1 MPSRGAGRQRP
12 QASTRRA
19 LHVSARMH
27 NARRQVYDGALA
39 CHTEHTVM
47 RTLLLFALCIASAQA
62 WAGDRLPLQT
72 HRVDELA
79 ALRVGARTAIDD
91 FPDGHGNRSRIEF
104 RRVDVY
110 AKDARIVA
118 VGPDGEH
125 ELPRSPRIELIGYD
139 ASGQMRAQ
147 LGFDPGFHN
156 VAGAGSSAS
165 GTFVISAEDTTDG
178 KRLVVKTTQEAL
190 PPGVTPQVIPTDDGV
205 YGGPSLSD
213 APLIALAAPTPDGI
227 LRAALVAVD
236 VDHELLVNRFGGTG
250 GANITAAT
258 NWIADLFTT
267 MNVMYERDLNVT
279 LQQGTTRFRTGA
291 TPYAITQD
299 AAASDTDLLNFG
311 TYWQNNEGAVQRDF
325 TALLSGRLTGGFS
338 ASGRAWL
345 DRYCVTTVAS
355 GGSYSVNKVFT
366 NSGVPVDLSARI
378 VGHELGHNFGAA
390 HTHCTNATSGG
401 YPASSNTIDKCS
413 SGESMPGG
421 ACYSGATSCPA
432 TGPGAPHGTLMSYC
446 NNISCGS
453 DHQNVLQFHPTQ
465 ITTMSAL
472 IASHTPACLSTSS
485 DIIFQDG
492 FD

>member
-1 MPSRGAGRQRP
+1 M
-12 QASTRRA
+12 RR
-19 LHVSARMH
+19 
-27 NARRQVYDGALA
+27 
-39 CHTEHTVM
+39 
-47 RTLLLFALCIASAQA
+47 LLLFALCVASAQG
-62 WAGDRLPLQT
+62 WAGDHLPLQT
-72 HRVDELA
+72 FRIDELA
-79 ALRVGARTAIDD
+79 ALRVSARLAIDG

-104 RRVDVY
+104 RRVDIY

-125 ELPRSPRIELIGYD
+125 ELPRSQRIELIGYD

-147 LGFDPGFHN
+147 LGFDPGFRN
-156 VAGAGSSAS
+156 VAGAGSSVS
-165 GTFVISAEDTTDG
+165 GTFVISAEDTTGG

-190 PPGVTPQVIPTDDGV
+190 PSGVTPQVIPSDDGI
-205 YGGPSLSD
+205 YGGPSLSEAPVITLG
-213 APLIALAAPTPDGI
+213 APLPDGV

-279 LQQGTTRFRTGA
+279 LQQGTTIFRTGT
-291 TPYAITQD
+291 TPYVITQD
-299 AAASDTDLLNFG
+299 MGASNTDLINFG
-311 TYWQNNEGAVQRDF
+311 TYWQNNQGSVQRDF
-325 TALLSGRLTGGFS
+325 AMLLSGRLTGGFS
-338 ASGRAWL
+338 ASGKAWL

-390 HTHCTNATSGG
+390 HTHCTNATSGA
-401 YPASSNTIDKCS
+401 YPTSSNTIDKCA
-413 SGESMPGG
+413 SGDSMPGG

-432 TGPGAPHGTLMSYC
+432 AGPGAPHGTLMSYC
-446 NNISCGS
+446 NTIGCGS
-453 DHQNVLQFHPTQ
+453 DQQNVLQFHPTQ
-465 ITTMSAL
+465 IITMSAL
-472 IASHTPACLSTSS
+472 IAAHTPACLSTS
-485 DIIFQDG
+485 DVIFRNG